1 MDYGLALLSGVL
13 LALSFPKFGHPAFA
27 WIALAPLFIALAG
40 WRRVPPAGARAL
52 NGADELGPMSAEGQ
66 GVTSQRAFTLGLI
79 TGIVYF
85 VGTTYWTGEVL
96 QQFGGVPMA
105 LALLAM
111 VLLALY
117 LALFPALTALMVAYL
132 VRGVGRRALFLAP
145 AVWVATEY
153 LRGYLLGGFPWVPL
167 GNSQVTVLPVAQLAS
182 VFGVYGLS
190 ALVAFVSASLA
201 YAALS
206 AGRARLV
213 GFGTAALVV
222 AGVAVWGV
230 LRISDGSLT
239 REGTPLRVGLIQ
251 GNIAQADKWNR
262 QEARRIFTTY
272 IAMTRDAVRRG
283 AEFVIWPE
291 SSTPFMF
298 EEDDVGETAVRD
310 LARELRVPILFGSD
324 QVDRTG
330 EVIRLYNAAFLITPE
345 GETGGVYRKIHLVP
359 FGEYIPFKNLLYFV
373 SPLVERLADFAPG
386 TSMVMLPVG
395 SHQVNTAICYEVV
408 YPSLIREA
416 VLGGSQLLTTITND
430 GWYGYSSAPYQ
441 HFELASMRAIEQGRY
456 LVRAANTGIT
466 GIVDPYGQVVQRSA
480 IFEQVGLVGE
490 ARVLTGR
497 TIYAAVGDVVAYAS
511 IVLTVVALVGVRRVR
526 GSMRSRLAA
535 APAPR
540 T

>member
-27 WIALAPLFIALAG
+27 WIALVPLFIALAG
-40 WRRVPPAGARAL
+40 WRRVGHARGRAL
-52 NGADELGPMSAEGQ
+52 NDGAALGLSSGEGQ
-66 GVTSQRAFTLGLI
+66 GVTSQRAFMLGLV
-79 TGIVYF
+79 TGITYF

-96 QQFGGVPMA
+96 QQFGGVPVA

-111 VLLALY
+111 LLLALY

-132 VRGVGRRALFLAP
+132 VRGAGRRALFLAP

-182 VFGVYGLS
+182 VFGVYGVS

-213 GFGTAALVV
+213 GFGMAALVV
-222 AGVAVWGV
+222 VAVAVWGV

-251 GNIAQADKWNR
+251 GNIAQEDKWNAR
-262 QEARRIFTTY
+262 EARRIFTTY

-298 EEDDVGETAVRD
+298 EEDHVGETAVRD

-324 QVDRTG
+324 QVDRRG
-330 EVIRLYNAAFLITPE
+330 DVIRLYNAAFLITPE

-466 GIVDPYGQVVQRSA
+466 GIVDPYGHVVQRSA

-497 TIYAAVGDVVAYAS
+497 TIYAAIGDVAAYVS
-511 IVLTVVALVGVRRVR
+511 IALTVVALVGMRRVR
-526 GSMRSRLAA
+526 GSTRTRLTAES
-535 APAPR
+535 APR

>member
-1 MDYGLALLSGVL
+1 MEYGLALLSGVL

-27 WIALAPLFIALAG
+27 WIALAPLLIALAG
-40 WRRVPPAGARAL
+40 WRRVPNAGARAL
-52 NGADELGPMSAEGQ
+52 NGADELGLMSAEGQ

-111 VLLALY
+111 LLLALY

-132 VRGVGRRALFLAP
+132 VRGTGRRALFLAP

-182 VFGVYGLS
+182 AFGVYGLS

-213 GFGTAALVV
+213 GFGAAALVV
-222 AGVAVWGV
+222 AAVAVWGV
-230 LRISDGSLT
+230 LRMSDGSLT
-239 REGTPLRVGLIQ
+239 REGTPLRIGLIQ
-251 GNIAQADKWNR
+251 GNIAQADKWNP
-262 QEARRIFTTY
+262 QQARRIFTTY

-324 QVDRTG
+324 QVDRSG

-480 IFEQVGLVGE
+480 IFEQVGLVGD

-497 TIYAAVGDVVAYAS
+497 TIYAAIGDVVAYAS
-511 IVLTVVALVGVRRVR
+511 IVLTAVALVSVRRVR

>member
-27 WIALAPLFIALAG
+27 WIALAPLLIALAG
-40 WRRVPPAGARAL
+40 WRRVPNAGTRAL
-52 NGADELGPMSAEGQ
+52 NGADERDPMSAEGQ

-111 VLLALY
+111 LLLALY

-132 VRGVGRRALFLAP
+132 VRGAGRRALFLAP

-201 YAALS
+201 YAALT
-206 AGRARLV
+206 AGRARFV
-213 GFGTAALVV
+213 GFGAAALVV
-222 AGVAVWGV
+222 AAVAVWGV

-251 GNIAQADKWNR
+251 GNIAQEDKWNP
-262 QEARRIFTTY
+262 QQARRIFTTY

-298 EEDDVGETAVRD
+298 EEDDIGETAVRD

-324 QVDRTG
+324 QVDRSG
-330 EVIRLYNAAFLITPE
+330 DVIRLYNAAFLITPE

-456 LVRAANTGIT
+456 LVRAANTGVT

-497 TIYAAVGDVVAYAS
+497 TIYAAIGDVVAYAS
-511 IVLTVVALVGVRRVR
+511 IVLTAVALVGVRRVR

>member
-27 WIALAPLFIALAG
+27 WIALVPLLIALAG
-40 WRRVPPAGARAL
+40 WRRVPKAGARVRSS
-52 NGADELGPMSAEGQ
+52 ADELGLIGAEGQ
-66 GVTSQRAFTLGLI
+66 GATPQRAFRLGLI
-79 TGIVYF
+79 SGIVYF

-111 VLLALY
+111 LLLALY

-132 VRGVGRRALFLAP
+132 VRGAGRRALFLAP

-206 AGRARLV
+206 AGRARLA

-222 AGVAVWGV
+222 VAVAVWGV
-230 LRISDGSLT
+230 LRISDGALT

-251 GNIAQADKWNR
+251 GNIAQEDKWNR

-324 QVDRTG
+324 QVDRSG
-330 EVIRLYNAAFLITPE
+330 EAIRLYNAAFLITPE

-386 TSMVMLPVG
+386 MSMVMLPVG

-416 VLGGSQLLTTITND
+416 VLDGSQLLTTITND

-441 HFELASMRAIEQGRY
+441 HFEMASMRAIEQGRY
-456 LVRAANTGIT
+456 LVRAANTGIS
-466 GIVDPYGQVVQRSA
+466 GIVDPYGRVVQRSA

-497 TIYAAVGDVVAYAS
+497 TIYGAIGDVVAYVS
-511 IVLTVVALVGVRRVR
+511 IALTMVALVGVRRVR
-526 GSMRSRLAA
+526 GSARTRLTA